1 MAEKHT
7 VPGVGIEVKPAS
19 PVAVGFLSLTIVY
32 IPFFWYR
39 INKELKQLGEA
50 RGIDLGTSPGLS
62 TAAWFPGAFV
72 LVPPYWTTY
81 TTGERVKNAQM
92 ATGRKDW
99 WEGWIG
105 LVVLFLLPP
114 LVFGFLQDQLNKV
127 WQNLGV
133 PTPYEKQVLPPGPGY
148 YGQQPQQGYGQ
159 TPVYPPPP
167 AGYGAPPPPPPEGG
181 PTPPPPGHRPPEA
194 PPPPSA

>member
-7 VPGVGIEVKPAS
+7 VPGVGIEVKPAN
-19 PVAVGFLSLTIVY
+19 PVSVGFLSLTIVY

-50 RGIDLGTSPGLS
+50 RGIDLGSSPGTS
-62 TAAWFPGAFV
+62 AAAWFPGAFV

-114 LVFGFLQDQLNKV
+114 LVFGFIQDQLNKV

-133 PTPYEKQVLPPGPGY
+133 PTPYEKQTLPPGPGY
-148 YGQQPQQGYGQ
+148 YGQQ
-159 TPVYPPPP
+159 PVYPPPP
-167 AGYGAPPPPPPEGG
+167 AGYGAPPPPPP
-181 PTPPPPGHRPPEA
+181 GHRPPDA
-194 PPPPSA
+194 PPPA